1 MKFVKLE
8 NGNVNITDDSGL
20 IEYTFTDNAVRINP
34 IGLNETVQI
43 SQYGYPILTFIIAD
57 VSGTQILPAAEI
69 AFAGTTAS
77 DLIDILSAGFFL
89 IDSGGISG
97 GATELTSIDVLNSL
111 NNNSI
116 IASLL
121 QKIIDEQKITN
132 KLLNKIYQ

>member
-77 DLIDILSAGFFL
+77 DLIDILSADFFL
-89 IDSGGISG
+89 IDSGEISG
-97 GATELTSIDVLNSL
+97 VATELTSIDVLNSL

-121 QKIIDEQKITN
+121 QKIINEQKITN